1 MMTPTLV
8 SRGGLPA
15 GLNFVQQEAQR
26 LLWQGGVLA
35 DGGPEAP
42 LRQFD
47 DELIA
52 RHLSPAAAPICWR

>member
-1 MMTPTLV
+1 MMTPTPV
-8 SRGGLPA
+8 SRGGLA

-35 DGGPEAP
+35 DGGLEA

-52 RHLSPAAAPICWR
+52 RHLSPRAAAPICWR